1 MLSETTWLTACRVLW
16 RAQVTWLKQ
25 EQMDEVRER
34 LESQGTEWVVT
45 DVESKV
51 ARPLSARELDF
62 IHRSRVGGVV
72 GT

>member
-1 MLSETTWLTACRVLW
+1 MQAVCCDRVVNDMLSETTWLMACRVLW

-34 LESQGTEWVVT
+34 LETEGTEWVVT

-51 ARPLSARELDF
+51 SEAL
-62 IHRSRVGGVV
+62 
-72 GT
+72 

>member
-1 MLSETTWLTACRVLW
+1 MLSETTWLMACRVLW

-34 LESQGTEWVVT
+34 LETEGTEWVVT

-51 ARPLSARELDF
+51 SEAL
-62 IHRSRVGGVV
+62 
-72 GT
+72 